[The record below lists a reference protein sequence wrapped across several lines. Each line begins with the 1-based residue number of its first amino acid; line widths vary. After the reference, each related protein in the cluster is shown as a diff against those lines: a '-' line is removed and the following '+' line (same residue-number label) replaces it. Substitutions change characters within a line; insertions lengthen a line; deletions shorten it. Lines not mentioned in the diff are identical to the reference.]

1 MTIKLCLLKS
11 GEDVIADMTEMV
23 AQDQV
28 IGYFLKYP
36 CMVKLVGNQTNRS
49 GLTKEPCKM
58 RLTPWMP
65 LSKEET
71 ISVVADWVITITEPI
86 DELKETYE
94 RGIAGIE
101 QHQDSDTS
109 EQSDS
114 DQSD

>member
-1 MTIKLCLLKS
+1 
-11 GEDVIADMTEMV
+11 
-23 AQDQV
+23 
-28 IGYFLKYP
+28 
-36 CMVKLVGNQTNRS
+36 
-49 GLTKEPCKM
+49 
-58 RLTPWMP
+58 MP

-101 QHQDSDTS
+101 QHQDSGTS